1 MASSNFL
8 LNAVKGPLK
17 DTIDKARTG
26 APAAIDKALASASAA
41 VAGSTAKA
49 TAGFANVYA
58 DLSAKT
64 AAWLPTT
71 KAQLSASADK
81 FAVWLKGQ
89 VDKSL

>member
-17 DTIDKARTG
+17 DTIDKARVG
-26 APAAIDKALASASAA
+26 APAAIDKALAAASAT

-58 DLSAKT
+58 DLSART

-71 KAQLSASADK
+71 KAQLTAAADK
-81 FAVWLKGQ
+81 LAVWTKTQIEKL
-89 VDKSL
+89 